1 MFKTMQ
7 TPQEFFK
14 SVTDFYEKVPK
25 TPDEAKVVFEK
36 VQSVFK
42 TEADNSQEMWKTYAK
57 AAKGDATVNEITSAN
72 KKAAE
77 LLKATTFA
85 GLVCVPG
92 ALFMLPA
99 IVAKAK
105 EYNVD
110 LVPASVSKQ
119 FDI

>member
-14 SVTDFYEKVPK
+14 SVTDFYETVPK
-25 TPDEAKVVFEK
+25 TAGEAKVVFEK

-42 TEADNSQEMWKTYAK
+42 AEADNSLEMWKTYTK
-57 AAKGDATVNEITSAN
+57 AAKGDATANEMTDAN
-72 KKAAE
+72 KKATE

-85 GLVCVPG
+85 GLVAIPG
-92 ALFMLPA
+92 AMFILPA
-99 IVAKAK
+99 IIEKAK
-105 EYNVD
+105 EYKID
-110 LVPASVSKQ
+110 LVPNSVKAK

>member
-1 MFKTMQ
+1 MFKTPQ

-42 TEADNSQEMWKTYAK
+42 IEADNSQEMWKTYAK
-57 AAKGDATVNEITSAN
+57 AAKGDATVNEITAAN
-72 KKAAE
+72 KLAAE
-77 LLKATTFA
+77 LLKTTTFA
-85 GLVCVPG
+85 GLVSIPG
-92 ALFMLPA
+92 ALFVLPV
-99 IVAKAK
+99 IVEKAK

-110 LVPASVSKQ
+110 IVPKSVSKH
-119 FDI
+119 FGI